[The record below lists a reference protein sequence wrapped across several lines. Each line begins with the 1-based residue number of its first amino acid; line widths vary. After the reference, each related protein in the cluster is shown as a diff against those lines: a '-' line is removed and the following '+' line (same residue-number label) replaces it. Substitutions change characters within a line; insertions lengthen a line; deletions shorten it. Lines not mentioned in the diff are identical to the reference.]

1 MSSANNASENPF
13 FNTVATSTLPTSG
26 SVFGALKY
34 NTNEKLGW
42 LLGGP
47 SASDVYLYSDL
58 AFDNQNGYYDFVAD
72 PTKPLFTYQDTTF
85 ADQTLVQVVSQ
96 FMTFGDDVIQVST
109 FEPKE
114 YATQFASQDGMFGL
128 TWLPWNVY
136 GLKNENGIYCVKHYY
151 GNPIYVKCNPLRR
164 EVLMIKLYTILKLLG
179 ISFGIFAF
187 IKLTIHLIE
196 KKKI

>member
-1 MSSANNASENPF
+1 MSSANDASENPF

-128 TWLPWNVY
+128 TWLPWNFKTVHMMCTVLKTIMVY
-136 GLKNENGIYCVKHYY
+136 TVSN
-151 GNPIYVKCNPLRR
+151 
-164 EVLMIKLYTILKLLG
+164 TIMETLFML
-179 ISFGIFAF
+179 SA
-187 IKLTIHLIE
+187 TPCE
-196 KKKI
+196 ERS